1 MQELSMIE
9 SLRILL
15 KNVCEREN
23 AKKVISIEMTVHPY
37 SCLDEDNLNFM
48 YLSIL
53 GDDPILKDA
62 KIKIKRSEKVQQRQ
76 FIVNNIEI
84 EVD

>member
-1 MQELSMIE
+1 MHELSVIE
-9 SLRILL
+9 NLKVLL
-15 KNVCEREN
+15 KNVCEKEKAR
-23 AKKVISIEMTVHPY
+23 KVLSVEMTVHPY

-48 YLSIL
+48 YMMVI
-53 GDDPILKDA
+53 GEDPILKDA
-62 KIKIKRSEKVQQRQ
+62 RIKIKRSKKVQQRQ